1 MATTESYRFVQEH
14 PESVHRAQE
23 QMQSMLARSAT
34 DFDFRQTLLT
44 DPRAAIAE
52 FTGKDISEVPESI
65 NLVFIENTADATI
78 VLPDVIDNEA
88 ELSIEELEAVAGG
101 GEILFAGVALI
112 TAILV
117 VADHVQDHE
126 DNN

>member
-1 MATTESYRFVQEH
+1 MTAIESYRFTQKH
-14 PESVHRAQE
+14 PEAVRQAQE
-23 QMQSMLARSAT
+23 QMQAMLARSAT

-78 VLPDVIDNEA
+78 VLPDVIDNEV
-88 ELSIEELEAVAGG
+88 ELSAEELEVVTG
-101 GEILFAGVALI
+101 GEVGVILGAAAAGIMLGVALHNL
-112 TAILV
+112 TC
-117 VADHVQDHE
+117 E
-126 DNN
+126 DGH